1 MRVSHTIQAGP
12 NSYDDCMTDVMS
24 ERSLANILIVEDD
37 PAQIRLYS
45 KALRGYRL
53 TCVNNG
59 SAALEQLDRQLPDV
73 ILLDHVLAD
82 GEYGTD
88 FLPKL
93 KDAAAHVPVIM
104 ISGTLDIKGRL
115 AALQGSRSAHY
126 VIEKP
131 VDVIELQNTV
141 QRAIDECGL
150 DEAVRTLRS
159 LERAEKIESNDPERR
174 FTERLARQNELLKRL
189 RGTGTKPN
197 ITHLA
202 GEYKVS
208 RKTILRDL
216 HDLIQRGQLDE
227 SVYPEWKAERD
238 S

>member
-1 MRVSHTIQAGP
+1 M
-12 NSYDDCMTDVMS
+12 N

-37 PAQIRLYS
+37 PVQIRLYS

-53 TCVNNG
+53 TCVTSG
-59 SAALEQLDRQLPDV
+59 SAALTQLGKQVPDV

-93 KDAAAHVPVIM
+93 KDAAAHVPIII

-131 VDVIELQNTV
+131 VDVLELQGNRPACHRRMRPRRSRAHASFARTRRENRE
-141 QRAIDECGL
+141 QRS
-150 DEAVRTLRS
+150 RT
-159 LERAEKIESNDPERR
+159 A
-174 FTERLARQNELLKRL
+174 
-189 RGTGTKPN
+189 
-197 ITHLA
+197 
-202 GEYKVS
+202 
-208 RKTILRDL
+208 L
-216 HDLIQRGQLDE
+216 H
-227 SVYPEWKAERD
+227 
-238 S
+238 

>member
-1 MRVSHTIQAGP
+1 MTETMSDRV
-12 NSYDDCMTDVMS
+12 
-24 ERSLANILIVEDD
+24 LANILIVEDD

-53 TCVNNG
+53 TCVTNG
-59 SAALEQLDRQLPDV
+59 TAALEQLHRQVPDV
-73 ILLDHVLAD
+73 ILLDHVLAG
-82 GEYGTD
+82 GEFGTD
-88 FLPKL
+88 FLPRL

-115 AALQGSRSAHY
+115 DALQGSRSAHY

-131 VDVIELQNTV
+131 VDVAELRGIV
-141 QRAIDECGL
+141 QRALDECGL

-159 LERAEKIESNDPERR
+159 LERAEKIEHNDPERR
-174 FTERLARQNELLKRL
+174 FTERLSRQNDLVKRL
-189 RGTGTKPN
+189 RGASEKPN

-202 GEYKVS
+202 DEFKVS

-216 HDLIQRGQLDE
+216 HDLIQRGQIDE
-227 SVYPEWKAERD
+227 SVYPDWKTEPGA
-238 S
+238 